1 MDDWSL
7 RFKRERKGRRRGLES
22 HQPRDTSKTMGLDES
37 ICGES
42 TDGEVEDG
50 CGETLGPPLTAS
62 GLAMLA
68 QKQSLR

>member
-1 MDDWSL
+1 
-7 RFKRERKGRRRGLES
+7 
-22 HQPRDTSKTMGLDES
+22 MGLDEH

-62 GLAMLA
+62 GLTMLV